1 MKAVNLLPEKDR
13 PRVASGARSGSAY
26 VVLGVLGLG
35 LLALVAFVVT
45 ANQVTSNKAETAQA
59 AKEAD
64 AAEAK
69 AGQLGSFGSFA
80 QTKKTRVESV
90 TSLASERFDWER
102 LTLEIS
108 RVTPPRVFFKEIS
121 ANTTGDEDTSTG
133 GSSGGSSTPPSGGS
147 SAGSSSAPA
156 SSAPTGSGAAGAG
169 AEGAALVKP
178 RMEVIGCA
186 ENQRDV
192 ATTMVR
198 LRLLHRAEEVKLTE
212 SVREDATSN
221 PASGGAGATGDAAPA
236 GGGAPAPGGGATDE
250 TCGETS
256 GEPNYKFTVNLT
268 FTPADDKAAK
278 DSVRAPAVLGGGS

>member
-45 ANQVTSNKAETAQA
+45 ANQVTSNKAETARA

-147 SAGSSSAPA
+147 SAGSSSAP
-156 SSAPTGSGAAGAG
+156 TGSGAAGAG

-236 GGGAPAPGGGATDE
+236 DGGAPAAGGAAGDD

-268 FTPADDKAAK
+268 FTPADDEASK